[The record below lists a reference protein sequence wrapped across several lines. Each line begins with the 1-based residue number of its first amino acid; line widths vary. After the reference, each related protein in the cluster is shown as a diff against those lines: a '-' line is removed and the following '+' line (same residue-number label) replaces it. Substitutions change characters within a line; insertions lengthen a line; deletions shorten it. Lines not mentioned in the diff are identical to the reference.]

1 MNTRGISR
9 QRSASSLSSR
19 GLDREKDQNT
29 SGLLSPYNSRSPL
42 AGFQQSPLT
51 IDAAASQLARPKFLQ
66 ESSSSSSR
74 RNNNNDIPTKFQ
86 GLVLDDIPTLGSSS
100 SLISSLHSDSL
111 SLYPTIHSPQNPNFL
126 SAPSSAGS
134 RRRANTASGPLSPV
148 SPRGSPTESK
158 FANPNNRTILL
169 PPPPRPPA
177 SPLPPLP
184 VSNSGPPLPP
194 PPPKSRTTSPT
205 PRSPPHTISQNTT
218 QSTPSSTPTMNSNMY
233 GQRQGTDPSR
243 PYQVPPPPMSPPPS
257 MGGTSNINN
266 IMSNIPPPPPR
277 YPSAPATTV
286 QLPGP
291 PSGLPPPPSGPPPNA
306 TAQRNATWSSSY
318 GTNIP
323 PPPPPTQQGPRPYNP
338 QPYTKIVN
346 GQQIAIPPPPPPS
359 EGMSATYIPSGDPYG
374 EGVGIPGLGFPD
386 DTSTWSATSQTSWL
400 GSLGTTSSNDTTITT
415 PVDTYNGTAHNRGNS
430 MTSNATTTSGS
441 GISAELAAQWSLEH
455 VLSWLQAHNFSK
467 DWISTFRALDLHGY
481 KFLELGSSHG
491 GRGNFGMMHQQVYP
505 RLAIECTNSGNRWE
519 QTREREEGKR
529 MRRLIRGIVKGE
541 PSITSHG
548 RKESI
553 SNIST
558 VPTSAGPDSGSP
570 DTPIK
575 APGPGFSVGRR
586 SPQIRSQTMPLF
598 WNDFNNTSNSSDP
611 GGNHRKLLVNIDEDS
626 NRRHSP
632 TTEEVGATNNNK
644 GSGNRSYSPAGSPA
658 NALFPSS
665 TTTTAGN
672 TATSPGPRY
681 GSHRTHRNSTDS
693 VSSNAAIYGS
703 GVPDG
708 ASQAL
713 RSQMTLGDMKDTRR
727 YGHDGGS
734 RPSPLGLDSGS
745 AGDRS
750 AGATSEPPGSAKEGK
765 SFMSIFK
772 RKKHHDDPDSPTSP
786 MQFKPHSLGSRGNS
800 SEPSLER
807 PGSSFSNTQDQHT
820 PASSRSWRIQTG
832 RTFILAT
839 LDHWNY
845 RMVDVSDLETSTQ
858 LRHSIC
864 TSLGLPDAEG
874 AALYITELGKF
885 DHDEALDDSKL
896 MTNKKLRADAAG
908 SLKVFV
914 RPGNMAGVNVHIGQ
928 SQLSPAHLP
937 AGARIDEDTYAR
949 LNGQRRRSSSS
960 PPTSRQNTLAGEHGK
975 AGTDGEE
982 NKDKEKSL
990 AEQSEAYQTELARKQ
1005 QEYLAKKL
1013 QKAGK
1018 DNTSPLD
1025 GGTTSIVGRSIDFD
1039 VPRNSPFEDKKHDTA
1054 FAPQRRAPAAPSE
1067 MSATLIKAN
1076 SLSKRGSY
1084 QRSSIGS
1091 MDGFPTKRP
1100 GSGLSESPKPISQD
1114 KRKPTNE
1121 RQALGGIGAA
1131 IAGIGRGLG
1140 GIAHPGNRPTSPGKS
1155 PENGNDSDKGMR
1167 RFIYFRRRRLTNLQ
1181 AHTAA
1186 RFRTSRLS
1194 SHKLLSSREYSMAT
1208 RPLTK
1213 KKTKMMTLM
1222 TQTMI
1227 FLQYHLPDAR
1237 PLTKR
1242 AKARNQPAL
1251 LLTNQTPTRALVLFG
1266 RTLTATLKMTMKL
1279 PI

>member
-1 MNTRGISR
+1 MNNNRGILR

-19 GLDREKDQNT
+19 GFERDKDHGTNN

-42 AGFQQSPLT
+42 AGLQQSPLS

-66 ESSSSSSR
+66 EELSSSSSSPR
-74 RNNNNDIPTKFQ
+74 RGNNISPKFP

-111 SLYPTIHSPQNPNFL
+111 SLYPALHSPSSSARNPNLL

-134 RRRANTASGPLSPV
+134 RRRANTASGPLSPSV
-148 SPRGSPTESK
+148 SPRDSPTESK
-158 FANPNNRTILL
+158 IATNRTVLL
-169 PPPPRPPA
+169 PPPARPPA

-194 PPPKSRTTSPT
+194 PPKSRTTSPT
-205 PRSPPHTISQNTT
+205 PRSPPPHTISQTT
-218 QSTPSSTPTMNSNMY
+218 QSTPSATPTKNTNMY
-233 GQRQGTDPSR
+233 GQRQVTDPTR
-243 PYQVPPPPMSPPPS
+243 PYQVPPPPMSPPPNLA
-257 MGGTSNINN
+257 GTSNINN
-266 IMSNIPPPPPR
+266 VLTNIPPPPPR
-277 YPSAPATTV
+277 YPSAPVTT

-291 PSGLPPPPSGPPPNA
+291 PNGLPPPPSGPPPNS
-306 TAQRNATWSSSY
+306 TMQRQATWNNSY
-318 GTNIP
+318 VP
-323 PPPPPTQQGPRPYNP
+323 PPPPPTQQQQQQVPRPYNP
-338 QPYTKIVN
+338 QPYNKIVN
-346 GQQIAIPPPPPPS
+346 GQNIAIPPPPPPT

-400 GSLGTTSSNDTTITT
+400 GTLNSTNTNDTSITT
-415 PVDTYNGTAHNRGNS
+415 PVEQYNSAHNRGNS
-430 MTSNATTTSGS
+430 MTSNATTMSTSGVS
-441 GISAELAAQWSLEH
+441 PELAAQWTLEH

-467 DWISTFRALDLHGY
+467 DWISTFRALDLHGF
-481 KFLELGSSHG
+481 KFLELGSTHN

-529 MRRLIRGIVKGE
+529 MRRLIRGIVRETSAVTGN
-541 PSITSHG
+541 SHG

-553 SNIST
+553 GNISMG

-575 APGPGFSVGRR
+575 PPGPGFSVGRR
-586 SPQIRSQTMPLF
+586 FSQTRSQTMPVK
-598 WNDFNNTSNSSDP
+598 WNDVINNSPSDP
-611 GGNHRKLLVNIDEDS
+611 GANHRQLLVHIDEDS
-626 NRRHSP
+626 KRRRSP
-632 TTEEVGATNNNK
+632 TTEEAGVANSSSK
-644 GSGNRSYSPAGSPA
+644 GNGNRSYSPAGSPA
-658 NALFPSS
+658 NGLFPSS
-665 TTTTAGN
+665 TTTTAPN
-672 TATSPGPRY
+672 TATSPGGRF
-681 GSHRTHRNSTDS
+681 GSRRVHRNSTDS

-713 RSQMTLGDMKDTRR
+713 RSQMTLGEMKDTRR

-750 AGATSEPPGSAKEGK
+750 AGAVSEPPGSAKEGK
-765 SFMSIFK
+765 SFMAIFK

-786 MQFKPHSLGSRGNS
+786 MQFKPHSLGSRGNN

-820 PASSRSWRIQTG
+820 PASSRSWRVQTG
-832 RTFILAT
+832 RSFILAT

-845 RMVDVSDLETSTQ
+845 RMVDVSDLETPAQ

-874 AALYITELGKF
+874 AVVYNTELGKF
-885 DHDEALDDSKL
+885 DHDESLDDSKL
-896 MTNKKLRADAAG
+896 LTNKRLRADAAG
-908 SLKVFV
+908 SFKVFV
-914 RPGNMAGVNVHIGQ
+914 RPGNMAGVGVNIGQ
-928 SQLSPAHLP
+928 SQNALSPAHLP

-960 PPTSRQNTLAGEHGK
+960 PPTSRQNTLSEHGK
-975 AGTDGEE
+975 SNGEE
-982 NKDKEKSL
+982 NKDNKEKTL
-990 AEQSEAYQTELARKQ
+990 QEQSEAYQTELARKQ

-1013 QKAGK
+1013 QQKASK
-1018 DNTSPLD
+1018 DSTSPSD
-1025 GGTTSIVGRSIDFD
+1025 GTGTMSIVGRNVDFD
-1039 VPRNSPFEDKKHDTA
+1039 QPRNSPFEDKKHDTA

-1084 QRSSIGS
+1084 NRSSIGS
-1091 MDGFPTKRP
+1091 TDGFPTKRP
-1100 GSGLSESPKPISQD
+1100 GSGLSESPKPMLE

-1140 GIAHPGNRPTSPGKS
+1140 GIAHPGQRPTSPGKS
-1155 PENGNDSDKGMR
+1155 PDNGELKTGE
-1167 RFIYFRRRRLTNLQ
+1167 RLLCVYWI
-1181 AHTAA
+1181 
-1186 RFRTSRLS
+1186 L
-1194 SHKLLSSREYSMAT
+1194 EC
-1208 RPLTK
+1208 
-1213 KKTKMMTLM
+1213 
-1222 TQTMI
+1222 
-1227 FLQYHLPDAR
+1227 
-1237 PLTKR
+1237 
-1242 AKARNQPAL
+1242 
-1251 LLTNQTPTRALVLFG
+1251 
-1266 RTLTATLKMTMKL
+1266 
-1279 PI
+1279 

>member
-1 MNTRGISR
+1 
-9 QRSASSLSSR
+9 
-19 GLDREKDQNT
+19 
-29 SGLLSPYNSRSPL
+29 
-42 AGFQQSPLT
+42 
-51 IDAAASQLARPKFLQ
+51 
-66 ESSSSSSR
+66 
-74 RNNNNDIPTKFQ
+74 
-86 GLVLDDIPTLGSSS
+86 
-100 SLISSLHSDSL
+100 
-111 SLYPTIHSPQNPNFL
+111 
-126 SAPSSAGS
+126 
-134 RRRANTASGPLSPV
+134 
-148 SPRGSPTESK
+148 
-158 FANPNNRTILL
+158 
-169 PPPPRPPA
+169 
-177 SPLPPLP
+177 
-184 VSNSGPPLPP
+184 
-194 PPPKSRTTSPT
+194 
-205 PRSPPHTISQNTT
+205 
-218 QSTPSSTPTMNSNMY
+218 MNS
-233 GQRQGTDPSR
+233 T
-243 PYQVPPPPMSPPPS
+243 
-257 MGGTSNINN
+257 
-266 IMSNIPPPPPR
+266 
-277 YPSAPATTV
+277 
-286 QLPGP
+286 
-291 PSGLPPPPSGPPPNA
+291 
-306 TAQRNATWSSSY
+306 
-318 GTNIP
+318 
-323 PPPPPTQQGPRPYNP
+323 
-338 QPYTKIVN
+338 
-346 GQQIAIPPPPPPS
+346 
-359 EGMSATYIPSGDPYG
+359 
-374 EGVGIPGLGFPD
+374 
-386 DTSTWSATSQTSWL
+386 
-400 GSLGTTSSNDTTITT
+400 
-415 PVDTYNGTAHNRGNS
+415 
-430 MTSNATTTSGS
+430 TSNATTMSSS
-441 GISAELAAQWSLEH
+441 GIPPELAAQWPLEH

-467 DWISTFRALDLHGY
+467 DWIATFRALDLHGS

-529 MRRLIRGIVKGE
+529 MRRLIRSIVKGE
-541 PSITSHG
+541 SSATSSGHG

-553 SNIST
+553 SNISM

-586 SPQIRSQTMPLF
+586 SPQIRSQTMPTV
-598 WNDFNNTSNSSDP
+598 WNDFNNTNNSSDP
-611 GGNHRKLLVNIDEDS
+611 GGNHRKLLLNIDEDS

-632 TTEEVGATNNNK
+632 TPEEVGATNNKNNQG

-658 NALFPSS
+658 GALFPSS
-665 TTTTAGN
+665 TAGN
-672 TATSPGPRY
+672 TATSPGSRF
-681 GSHRTHRNSTDS
+681 GSHRTHRNSIES
-693 VSSNAAIYGS
+693 VSSNLAIYGS

-708 ASQAL
+708 AGQAL
-713 RSQMTLGDMKDTRR
+713 RSQMTLADMKDTRR

-750 AGATSEPPGSAKEGK
+750 AGASEPPGSAKEGK

-772 RKKHHDDPDSPTSP
+772 RKKHHDDPESPTSP

-845 RMVDVSDLETSTQ
+845 RMVDVSDLETPAQ

-874 AALYITELGKF
+874 AAVYITELGKF
-885 DHDEALDDSKL
+885 DHDEVLDDSKL

-908 SLKVFV
+908 SLKVYV
-914 RPGNMAGVNVHIGQ
+914 RPGNMAGVGVHIGQ
-928 SQLSPAHLP
+928 SQNALSPAHLP

-975 AGTDGEE
+975 PGANGDES
-982 NKDKEKSL
+982 NKDKEKNL

-1013 QKAGK
+1013 QKASK
-1018 DNTSPLD
+1018 ENTSPLD
-1025 GGTTSIVGRSIDFD
+1025 GGGTNSSMSIVGRNVDFD
-1039 VPRNSPFEDKKHDTA
+1039 QPRNSPFEDKKHDTA

-1084 QRSSIGS
+1084 QRSSVGS

-1100 GSGLSESPKPISQD
+1100 GSGLSESPKPMLE

-1155 PENGNDSDKGMR
+1155 PENGNESTTETGNDNR
-1167 RFIYFRRRRLTNLQ
+1167 RCSLGGLF
-1181 AHTAA
+1181 
-1186 RFRTSRLS
+1186 
-1194 SHKLLSSREYSMAT
+1194 SHS
-1208 RPLTK
+1208 
-1213 KKTKMMTLM
+1213 
-1222 TQTMI
+1222 
-1227 FLQYHLPDAR
+1227 
-1237 PLTKR
+1237 
-1242 AKARNQPAL
+1242 
-1251 LLTNQTPTRALVLFG
+1251 G
-1266 RTLTATLKMTMKL
+1266 G
-1279 PI
+1279 

>member
-1 MNTRGISR
+1 
-9 QRSASSLSSR
+9 
-19 GLDREKDQNT
+19 
-29 SGLLSPYNSRSPL
+29 
-42 AGFQQSPLT
+42 
-51 IDAAASQLARPKFLQ
+51 
-66 ESSSSSSR
+66 
-74 RNNNNDIPTKFQ
+74 
-86 GLVLDDIPTLGSSS
+86 
-100 SLISSLHSDSL
+100 
-111 SLYPTIHSPQNPNFL
+111 
-126 SAPSSAGS
+126 
-134 RRRANTASGPLSPV
+134 
-148 SPRGSPTESK
+148 
-158 FANPNNRTILL
+158 
-169 PPPPRPPA
+169 
-177 SPLPPLP
+177 
-184 VSNSGPPLPP
+184 
-194 PPPKSRTTSPT
+194 
-205 PRSPPHTISQNTT
+205 
-218 QSTPSSTPTMNSNMY
+218 
-233 GQRQGTDPSR
+233 
-243 PYQVPPPPMSPPPS
+243 
-257 MGGTSNINN
+257 
-266 IMSNIPPPPPR
+266 
-277 YPSAPATTV
+277 
-286 QLPGP
+286 
-291 PSGLPPPPSGPPPNA
+291 
-306 TAQRNATWSSSY
+306 
-318 GTNIP
+318 
-323 PPPPPTQQGPRPYNP
+323 
-338 QPYTKIVN
+338 
-346 GQQIAIPPPPPPS
+346 
-359 EGMSATYIPSGDPYG
+359 
-374 EGVGIPGLGFPD
+374 
-386 DTSTWSATSQTSWL
+386 
-400 GSLGTTSSNDTTITT
+400 
-415 PVDTYNGTAHNRGNS
+415 
-430 MTSNATTTSGS
+430 MTSNATTTSAS
-441 GISAELAAQWSLEH
+441 GISPELAAQWSLEH

-467 DWISTFRALDLHGY
+467 DWISTFRALDLHGS

-541 PSITSHG
+541 PSAGTTGVSGHG

-553 SNIST
+553 SNVSM

-575 APGPGFSVGRR
+575 APNHGYSVGRR
-586 SPQIRSQTMPLF
+586 SPQTRSQTIPDF
-598 WNDFNNTSNSSDP
+598 WNGFNNTNNSSDP
-611 GGNHRKLLVNIDEDS
+611 GVNHRKLLLNIDEDS

-632 TTEEVGATNNNK
+632 TIEEVGATGTKNNQG

-658 NALFPSS
+658 TALFPSS
-665 TTTTAGN
+665 STAGN
-672 TATSPGPRY
+672 TATSPGPRF

-713 RSQMTLGDMKDTRR
+713 RSQMTLGDLKDTRR

-750 AGATSEPPGSAKEGK
+750 AGASEPPGSAKEGK

-786 MQFKPHSLGSRGNS
+786 MQQFKPQSFGSRGNS

-845 RMVDVSDLETSTQ
+845 RMVDVSDLETPAQ

-874 AALYITELGKF
+874 AAVYITELGKF
-885 DHDEALDDSKL
+885 DHDEMLDDSKL

-914 RPGNMAGVNVHIGQ
+914 RPGNMAGVGVHIGQ
-928 SQLSPAHLP
+928 SQNALSPAHLP

-975 AGTDGEE
+975 PGADGEE
-982 NKDKEKSL
+982 NKDKDKSL
-990 AEQSEAYQTELARKQ
+990 AEQSEAYQAELARKQ

-1013 QKAGK
+1013 QKVSK
-1018 DNTSPLD
+1018 DNTSPD
-1025 GGTTSIVGRSIDFD
+1025 GGTNSSMSIVGRDVNFD
-1039 VPRNSPFEDKKHDTA
+1039 EPRKSPFEDKKHDTA

-1084 QRSSIGS
+1084 QRSSVGS
-1091 MDGFPTKRP
+1091 MDGFPSKRP
-1100 GSGLSESPKPISQD
+1100 GTGLSESPKPMLE

-1155 PENGNDSDKGMR
+1155 PENDSDPATDKG
-1167 RFIYFRRRRLTNLQ
+1167 
-1181 AHTAA
+1181 
-1186 RFRTSRLS
+1186 
-1194 SHKLLSSREYSMAT
+1194 E
-1208 RPLTK
+1208 RPC
-1213 KKTKMMTLM
+1213 
-1222 TQTMI
+1222 
-1227 FLQYHLPDAR
+1227 
-1237 PLTKR
+1237 
-1242 AKARNQPAL
+1242 
-1251 LLTNQTPTRALVLFG
+1251 V
-1266 RTLTATLKMTMKL
+1266 
-1279 PI
+1279 